1 MQGTGARVVQFGPL
15 AEPGNDLEGVD
26 YDKWLRDPPPRDWM
40 VEGCFLK
47 GHVGLISGIG
57 GVGKSL
63 LMQQLATC
71 ATMGLPWLGIPL
83 KRGRALMLACEDDDD
98 ELHRRQRDINRSLRL
113 DMGDVLEAGLDVIA
127 RDTSENLLMVLD
139 RPTWRMKRTA
149 LMDKLYLRCRKH
161 GIQYVILDTVAK
173 VYGGNQIDPRQVSDF
188 VVECHRLARDLGG
201 IVLATQHPSR
211 SGRKEGH
218 GESGSVQW
226 ESSVRSRLY
235 FHEDALGDLILEGR
249 KANYGPKL
257 KAIKLEWRRGVF
269 EPVETPLGQTG
280 AARNWVD
287 GEEA

>member
-1 MQGTGARVVQFGPL
+1 MQGGARIVQFGPL
-15 AEPGNDLEGVD
+15 AERGDDLEGVD
-26 YDKWLRDPPPRDWM
+26 YDKWMRDPPPRDWM

-63 LMQQLATC
+63 LCQQLCTC

-98 ELHRRQRDINRSLRL
+98 ELHRRQRDINRSLGL

-127 RDTSENLLMVLD
+127 RGDRENLLMVLD
-139 RPTWRMKRTA
+139 RPTWRMRRTA
-149 LMDKLYLRCRKH
+149 LFDKLYLRCRRH

-188 VVECHRLARDLGG
+188 VVECHRLARDLNG

-235 FHEDALGDLILEGR
+235 FHEDAHNDLILEGR

-257 KAIKLEWRRGVF
+257 KPIKLVWSRGVF
-269 EPVETPLGQTG
+269 EPVEAPP
-280 AARNWVD
+280 ARNWVD
-287 GEEA
+287 GEEG